1 MLHKNKLKGIFI
13 DNDLSW
19 EERKIQEEMNR
30 WAKVQRGKREEIKI
44 GLGRIKVKEVW
55 RYWKEI
61 KQKEEKRKKD
71 DKGGIEE
78 TAIVVVREQN
88 FA

>member
-30 WAKVQRGKREEIKI
+30 WAKVQRGKGEEIKV
-44 GLGRIKVKEVW
+44 GLGRIKVKEVGD
-55 RYWKEI
+55 I
-61 KQKEEKRKKD
+61 GRK
-71 DKGGIEE
+71 
-78 TAIVVVREQN
+78 
-88 FA
+88 

>member
-30 WAKVQRGKREEIKI
+30 WAKIQRGKGEEIKV
-44 GLGRIKVKEVW
+44 GLGRIKVKEVGD
-55 RYWKEI
+55 I
-61 KQKEEKRKKD
+61 GRK
-71 DKGGIEE
+71 
-78 TAIVVVREQN
+78 
-88 FA
+88 